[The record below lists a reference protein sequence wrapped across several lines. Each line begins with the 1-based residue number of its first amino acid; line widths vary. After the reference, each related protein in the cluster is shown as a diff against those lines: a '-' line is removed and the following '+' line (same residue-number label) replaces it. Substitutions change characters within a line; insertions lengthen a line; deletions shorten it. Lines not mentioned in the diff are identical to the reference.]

1 MTAPT
6 TSRPAGRWRAE
17 PRETDRTE
25 PREKDR
31 GGVRTARI
39 VLSKL
44 FGSESPNFYLLFGTT
59 LFLVLL
65 GLTMVLSSSSVT
77 SYLSSDDSFG
87 GFLRQSVFAALGVPL
102 MLIVSR
108 FPIAFWKKVTWPLLL
123 AGCVLQLLVFTP
135 LGTEIGGNRNW
146 LALGGIS
153 MQPSEIL
160 KLALVLWLGLVL
172 ERRLRHAQD
181 WRHSLIPVVPVGGFT
196 LVLVLAGGDLGTVMI
211 MAGILLAGLFYANV
225 RLRVILPLV
234 MVGTVGAVLF
244 AISSNNRMTRIL
256 SFLGDCSTLDQ
267 YENSCWQ
274 PLHGTWAMASGGIF
288 GVGLGNSK
296 AKWSWLP
303 AADNDYIFAIIGE
316 ELGLIGAI
324 VVLALFVVLAVA
336 FFRVIH
342 ASTDPFVRIST
353 GAVMVWL
360 IGQAFVNI
368 GVVLGVL
375 PVLGV
380 PLPLISAGGTALLSS
395 LIAIGFVL
403 SFARTQTTALPRVA
417 TFGRARKAT
426 AK

>member
-1 MTAPT
+1 M
-6 TSRPAGRWRAE
+6 
-17 PRETDRTE
+17 
-25 PREKDR
+25 
-31 GGVRTARI
+31 RTARI
-39 VLSKL
+39 VLSKV
-44 FGSESPNFYLLFGTT
+44 FASQSPNFYLLFGTT
-59 LFLVLL
+59 FFLVLF

-77 SYLSSDDSFG
+77 SYLKDDDSFG
-87 GFLRQSVFAALGVPL
+87 GFMRQGVFAVAGVPL
-102 MLIVSR
+102 MLIASR
-108 FPIAFWKKVTWPLLL
+108 FPVRFWKRIAGPLLIV
-123 AGCVLQLLVFTP
+123 GCLLQLLVFTP

-146 LALGGIS
+146 LDLGGLS

-160 KLALVLWLGLVL
+160 KLALVLWLAVTL
-172 ERRLRHAQD
+172 ERRLRREQD
-181 WRHSLIPVVPVGGFT
+181 WRHALLPVLPFGGIA

-211 MAGILLAGLFYANV
+211 MAGIFLAALFYANV
-225 RLRVILPLV
+225 RVRIIIPLIV
-234 MVGTVGAVLF
+234 AGAVGAVLF
-244 AISSNNRMTRIL
+244 ALTSSNRVTRIL
-256 SFLGDCSTLDQ
+256 SFFGDCSGSEQ

-274 PLHGTWAMASGGIF
+274 PVHGTWAMASGGIF

-316 ELGLIGAI
+316 ELGLIGAV

-380 PLPLISAGGTALLSS
+380 PLPLISSGGTALLSS
-395 LIAIGFVL
+395 LLAIGVVL
-403 SFARTQTTALPRVA
+403 SFAREQTTALPVLGSLRRRS
-417 TFGRARKAT
+417 TKA
-426 AK
+426 AAS